1 MDHSFAWVRSWQDN
15 SGVKSHVFLIFVSI
29 LCSFFFA
36 FQSLIDLHFIM
47 SPWPARHMF
56 LFFFLVRMLSSIW
69 GISHWY
75 MMLVW
80 FLVLFTHALSSGS
93 DVIDYAWQINDYFT
107 NNSFGSQ
114 QPTGSTRRSATSWYL
129 KLEVNLKAKDTCNC
143 WK

>member
-1 MDHSFAWVRSWQDN
+1 MHVIGHSFAWVSFWQDN

-29 LCSFFFA
+29 FMFFFFA
-36 FQSLIDLHFIM
+36 FQSLFNLHFIM

-69 GISHWY
+69 RISHWY

-80 FLVLFTHALSSGS
+80 FFVLFTHALSSGS

-107 NNSFGSQ
+107 NKFFWFATTDREHQKVGNILVFETGG
-114 QPTGSTRRSATSWYL
+114 QPKS
-129 KLEVNLKAKDTCNC
+129 
-143 WK
+143 